1 MSENAIALELQR
13 AKREKTLWSAHLR
26 DLWKLMAQQKH
37 FVKVSQDCVRSLG
50 AQSTCLAQG
59 CLVQWFFSREVL
71 ITVKLC
77 ASHSS
82 PNKTNQT
89 CCLLQIGAMPPFSK
103 ETSRD
108 VKGFGPWGCSPRGLI
123 MAQELC
129 MWHPNAL
136 AGWQSLWSQT
146 APGYHQVQPKIHL

>member
-1 MSENAIALELQR
+1 
-13 AKREKTLWSAHLR
+13 
-26 DLWKLMAQQKH
+26 MAQQKH

-50 AQSTCLAQG
+50 TQSTCLAQG

-108 VKGFGPWGCSPRGLI
+108 VKGFGP
-123 MAQELC
+123 
-129 MWHPNAL
+129 
-136 AGWQSLWSQT
+136 
-146 APGYHQVQPKIHL
+146 